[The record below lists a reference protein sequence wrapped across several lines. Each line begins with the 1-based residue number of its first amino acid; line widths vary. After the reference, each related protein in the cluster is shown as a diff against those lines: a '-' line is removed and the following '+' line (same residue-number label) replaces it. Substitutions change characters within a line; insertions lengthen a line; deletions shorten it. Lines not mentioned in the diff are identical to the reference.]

1 MSNRLQEK
9 VVIVTGAAQGIGFGC
24 ARLLAAEGA
33 AVVLGDIQKE
43 RGEQSAAIIRKE
55 GGEALFCP
63 ADVREEQQ
71 CAALIEKAVQSYG
84 KLNGLVNNAG
94 WFPRATLEETTTELW
109 EQILQV
115 NLRSAFY
122 YCKHAVPRMREAKGG
137 SIVNIGSICGIQ
149 SLPNIVAYGAAKGG
163 LLSLTRTLAG
173 ALSDDRIRVNYVIP
187 GWVLSEGELKI
198 QGDRKSTRLNSS
210 HSQIS
215 YAVFCLKKKNQDI
228 YRHQLG
234 QLPAKAPPSLPV
246 PTLGRTDE
254 ARDEVHTGA
263 LRDPGAT
270 STAHAARP
278 DRDSL

>member
-122 YCKHAVPRMREAKGG
+122 CCKHAVPRMREAKGG

-149 SLPNIVAYGAAKGG
+149 SLPNLVAYGAAKEELLRKEGEKLRFG
-163 LLSLTRTLAG
+163 RQQKPLDAAYAVVYLLSDESSQVTGTIFHIDAGESTLRG
-173 ALSDDRIRVNYVIP
+173 MYP
-187 GWVLSEGELKI
+187 
-198 QGDRKSTRLNSS
+198 
-210 HSQIS
+210 
-215 YAVFCLKKKNQDI
+215 
-228 YRHQLG
+228 
-234 QLPAKAPPSLPV
+234 
-246 PTLGRTDE
+246 
-254 ARDEVHTGA
+254 
-263 LRDPGAT
+263 
-270 STAHAARP
+270 
-278 DRDSL
+278 

>member
-94 WFPRATLEETTTELW
+94 WFPRSRRLL
-109 EQILQV
+109 L
-115 NLRSAFY
+115 NFGSRS
-122 YCKHAVPRMREAKGG
+122 CKLTCEAHSTVANMLCRE
-137 SIVNIGSICGIQ
+137 CG
-149 SLPNIVAYGAAKGG
+149 
-163 LLSLTRTLAG
+163 
-173 ALSDDRIRVNYVIP
+173 
-187 GWVLSEGELKI
+187 
-198 QGDRKSTRLNSS
+198 
-210 HSQIS
+210 
-215 YAVFCLKKKNQDI
+215 
-228 YRHQLG
+228 
-234 QLPAKAPPSLPV
+234 
-246 PTLGRTDE
+246 
-254 ARDEVHTGA
+254 
-263 LRDPGAT
+263 
-270 STAHAARP
+270 
-278 DRDSL
+278 

>member
-71 CAALIEKAVQSYG
+71 CAALIEEAVQSYG

-122 YCKHAVPRMREAKGG
+122 CCKHAVPRMREAKGG
-137 SIVNIGSICGIQ
+137 QHREYWI
-149 SLPNIVAYGAAKGG
+149 
-163 LLSLTRTLAG
+163 
-173 ALSDDRIRVNYVIP
+173 
-187 GWVLSEGELKI
+187 
-198 QGDRKSTRLNSS
+198 
-210 HSQIS
+210 H
-215 YAVFCLKKKNQDI
+215 
-228 YRHQLG
+228 
-234 QLPAKAPPSLPV
+234 
-246 PTLGRTDE
+246 
-254 ARDEVHTGA
+254 
-263 LRDPGAT
+263 LRDPELAEPCGVWSCKRRIAV
-270 STAHAARP
+270 A
-278 DRDSL
+278 